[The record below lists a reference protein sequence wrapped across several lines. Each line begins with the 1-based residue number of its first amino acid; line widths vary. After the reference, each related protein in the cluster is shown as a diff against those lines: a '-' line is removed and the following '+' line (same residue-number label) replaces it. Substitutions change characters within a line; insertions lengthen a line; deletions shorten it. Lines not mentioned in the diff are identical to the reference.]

1 MRGDEMS
8 KVIYALFLVLGGTA
22 SVSAQQRAPAPILRA
37 RHAAA
42 AVKVKVFHVAGS
54 LRLVGWDRDSIVVRG
69 RVARG
74 DRLYLAGS
82 DTGMKFGVE
91 SRSTAREDPL
101 PCDLVVYLPRRAQ
114 VSVKTVSANVSASDV
129 SGWFYSVSGSLQLT
143 GSSTSLDAQ
152 TMSGNLDIAVTSPWI
167 RVRTGSGRLVVGG
180 APQDVDAS
188 TVSGTLDF
196 AAAGVLRAEVVSV
209 TGDIHYYG
217 APARGSIA
225 DFSNHSGAV
234 DFTLP
239 SSASGVFTLSTVSG
253 PIENSFRQ
261 VRPVGSPTRGMRL
274 TLGRGDSQVTV
285 RTFKGPIRL
294 KAQ

>member
-1 MRGDEMS
+1 MR
-8 KVIYALFLVLGGTA
+8 KLVYTACIVLGGA
-22 SVSAQQRAPAPILRA
+22 LAGSAQSAAPAPILRA

-42 AVKVKVFHVAGS
+42 TVKVKVFHVGGS
-54 LRLVGWDRDSIVVRG
+54 LRIMGWDRDSIVVRG
-69 RVARG
+69 RVQRG
-74 DRLYLAGS
+74 DHFYLAGS
-82 DTGMKFGVE
+82 DSGMKFGVE
-91 SRSTAREDPL
+91 SRASGRDDPL

-114 VSVKTVSANVSASDV
+114 LSVKTVSANVTASDV
-129 SGWFYSVSGSLQLT
+129 SGWFYSVSGSLQLS
-143 GSSTSLDAQ
+143 GSATSLDAQ
-152 TMSGNLDIAVTSPWI
+152 TMGGNLDAAVTSPWV
-167 RVRTGSGRLVVGG
+167 RLRTGSGHLVVRGS
-180 APQDVDAS
+180 PQDVDAA

-196 AAAGVLRAEVVSV
+196 AATGVLRAEVVSV

-234 DFTLP
+234 DFTMP
-239 SSASGVFTLSTVSG
+239 SSASGVFTLSSVTG

-261 VRPVGSPTRGMRL
+261 VRPAGSPTHAVRL
-274 TLGRGDSQVTV
+274 TLGRGDAQVTV